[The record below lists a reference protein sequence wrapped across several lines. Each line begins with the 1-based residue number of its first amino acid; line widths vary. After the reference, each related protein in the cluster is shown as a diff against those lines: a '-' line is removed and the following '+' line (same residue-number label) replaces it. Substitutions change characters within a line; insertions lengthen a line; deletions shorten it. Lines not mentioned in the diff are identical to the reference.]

1 MVCIFKY
8 INFQFYKNSELK
20 QFFDIAIK
28 YIAVAS
34 IILILRLCLRSD
46 LTGDMISWEREP
58 WSLTSPQQSSEVE
71 LVDFERDVCQSQDV
85 RYQR

>member
-20 QFFDIAIK
+20 QSFDIAIK

-34 IILILRLCLRSD
+34 II
-46 LTGDMISWEREP
+46 
-58 WSLTSPQQSSEVE
+58 
-71 LVDFERDVCQSQDV
+71 
-85 RYQR
+85 Y